1 MNHTSFNP
9 NSRRLSRR
17 DVLKLAA
24 IGALAG
30 CTRPLAPAAIPSA
43 TPTLAPAPTHTPA
56 STLVP
61 TPALVPTPGSAAP
74 ELIADYACVTG
85 EGPLWHPDEQR
96 VYWVDIPKGRLFRY
110 TPATGEHEQCFES
123 QEALGGFTIQED
135 GALLLFMA
143 RGAVKLWRG
152 GEARADATTTVID
165 EIPDEGA
172 TRFND
177 VIADPEGRVFCGT
190 MPTQSRLGRLYRL
203 DPDRTLTKLLDGIG
217 VSNGLGFT
225 PDLKSLYYTDSPT
238 RNIYIFDY
246 DRATGDLSNRRVF
259 VQTPDGEGVPDGLT
273 VDADGYVWSG
283 RWDGGVLVRYTPDGA
298 EERRIAFPARK
309 VSSVTFGGPDYTDI
323 YVTTAGGDQKAREGD
338 GAGALFR
345 LRLGIQG
352 KAEFRSRI
360 GDG

>member
-1 MNHTSFNP
+1 MNTDRTSKP
-9 NSRRLSRR
+9 DSRRLSRR
-17 DVLKLAA
+17 DLLKLAA
-24 IGALAG
+24 VGALAG
-30 CTRPLAPAAIPSA
+30 CTRAITPTTETTPTPEATSPATVAPTAMPSLEPATAAIE
-43 TPTLAPAPTHTPA
+43 
-56 STLVP
+56 
-61 TPALVPTPGSAAP
+61 P

-96 VYWVDIPKGRLFRY
+96 LYWVDIPKGRLFRY

-123 QEALGGFTIQED
+123 SEALGGFTIQED

-143 RGAVKLWRG
+143 RGAVKLWRE
-152 GEARADATTTVID
+152 GELTTVID
-165 EIPDEGA
+165 EIPDEVT

-203 DPDRTLTKLLDGIG
+203 GPDRTLTKLLDGIG
-217 VSNGLGFT
+217 VSNGMGFT
-225 PDLKSLYYTDSPT
+225 PNLQHLYYTDSPT

-246 DRATGDLSNRRVF
+246 DRATGNISNQRIF
-259 VQTPDGEGVPDGLT
+259 VQTPDSEGVPDGLT
-273 VDADGYVWSG
+273 VDADGYVWSA
-283 RWDGGVLVRYTPDGA
+283 RWDGGVLVRYTRDGV

-323 YVTTAGGDQKAREGD
+323 YVTTAGGDQKAREGN

-352 KAEFRSRI
+352 KPEFHSKI
-360 GDG
+360 S

>member
-1 MNHTSFNP
+1 M
-9 NSRRLSRR
+9 SRR
-17 DVLKLAA
+17 DLLKLAA
-24 IGALAG
+24 VGVLAG
-30 CTRPLAPAAIPSA
+30 CARII
-43 TPTLAPAPTHTPA
+43 TPETTP
-56 STLVP
+56 VQEN
-61 TPALVPTPGSAAP
+61 TPALADATSTPAPEPTSTTIEP

-123 QEALGGFTIQED
+123 PNAIGGFTIQED

-143 RGAVKLWRG
+143 RGAVKFWRDG
-152 GEARADATTTVID
+152 KLTTVID
-165 EIPDEGA
+165 EIPDEVT

-203 DPDRTLTKLLDGIG
+203 DPDQTLTKLLDDIG
-217 VSNGLGFT
+217 VSNGMGFT
-225 PDLKSLYYTDSPT
+225 PDLKHLYYTDSPT
-238 RNIYIFDY
+238 RNIYRFDY
-246 DRATGDLSNRRVF
+246 DRATGAISNQRVF

-273 VDADGYVWSG
+273 VDADGYVWSA
-283 RWDGGVLVRYTPDGA
+283 RWDGGVLVRYTPDGQEA
-298 EERRIAFPARK
+298 LRIAFPARK
-309 VSSVTFGGPDYTDI
+309 VSCVTFGGPDYTDL
-323 YVTTAGGDQKAREGD
+323 YVTTAGGDQKAREGK

-352 KAEFRSRI
+352 KPEFRSKI
-360 GDG
+360 GNG